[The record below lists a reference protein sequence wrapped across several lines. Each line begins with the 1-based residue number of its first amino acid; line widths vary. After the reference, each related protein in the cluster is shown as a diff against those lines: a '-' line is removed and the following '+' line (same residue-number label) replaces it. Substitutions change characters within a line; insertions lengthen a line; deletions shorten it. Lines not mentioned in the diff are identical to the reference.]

1 MTTDLPA
8 AELDFYRESRAI
20 DPASSE
26 WGHMLG
32 WYRESHPPV
41 LDCARM
47 DAELARF
54 RGDQ

>member
-1 MTTDLPA
+1 MTIDLPA
-8 AELDFYRESRAI
+8 AELDFYRESRGI
-20 DPASSE
+20 DPASPE

-32 WYRESHPPV
+32 WYRESHPV